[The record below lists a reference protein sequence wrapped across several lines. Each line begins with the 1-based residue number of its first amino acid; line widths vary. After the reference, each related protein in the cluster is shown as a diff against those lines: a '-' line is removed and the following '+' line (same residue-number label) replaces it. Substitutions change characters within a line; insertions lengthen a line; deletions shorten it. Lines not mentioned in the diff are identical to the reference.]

1 MSFQLPSQRTS
12 VAPRK
17 RWAGAAFLVEAML
30 LLLFLVASMA
40 IFTQLFAAT
49 AERANES
56 RNLTDAVAIATSTAE
71 RFAANPADAACD
83 EVKDGLRVI
92 CDVAPS
98 KRDGGTIYYATISV
112 YDAKKAGEIPVRTGG
127 AADRSAASAGA
138 PADDIVI
145 DPAEDAYAGALA
157 NPASANGLLYTIQ
170 TAKYESGV

>member
-30 LLLFLVASMA
+30 LLLFLVASMS

-56 RNLTDAVAIATSTAE
+56 RNLTDAVAVATSTAE
-71 RFAANPADAACD
+71 RFAADPASAACD
-83 EVKDGLRVI
+83 ETKDGLRVI
-92 CDVAPS
+92 CEVSPS
-98 KRDGGTIYYATISV
+98 KRASGTIYYATISV
-112 YDAKKAGEIPVRTGG
+112 YDAEKAGKIPARTEGAIGG
-127 AADRSAASAGA
+127 SSASAGV

-157 NPASANGLLYTIQ
+157 DPASANGLLYTIQ

>member
-1 MSFQLPSQRTS
+1 MSFELPTQRTS

-30 LLLFLVASMA
+30 LLLFLMASIA

-49 AERANES
+49 AERSNES
-56 RNLTDAVAIATSTAE
+56 RNLTDAVAVATSTAE

-83 EVKDGLRVI
+83 ETRDGLRII
-92 CDVAPS
+92 CEVSPS
-98 KRDGGTIYYATISV
+98 KRGGGTIYYATISV
-112 YDAKKAGEIPVRTGG
+112 YDADKAGRLPVRTGG
-127 AADRSAASAGA
+127 SIGDTAASANA

-157 NPASANGLLYTIQ
+157 DPVTSNGLLYTIE